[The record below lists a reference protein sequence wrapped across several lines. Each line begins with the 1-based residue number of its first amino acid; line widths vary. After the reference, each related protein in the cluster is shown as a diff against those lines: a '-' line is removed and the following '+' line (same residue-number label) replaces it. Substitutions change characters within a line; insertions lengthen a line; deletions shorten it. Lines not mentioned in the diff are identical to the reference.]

1 MFLTVPNPPVANQLW
16 VTDFVEF
23 FVDEFIPSFV
33 NALSNM
39 YLDVSVNL
47 FSFLIAVAL
56 MCIVIGGI
64 LIK

>member
-16 VTDFVEF
+16 LPDFLEF
-23 FVDEFIPSFV
+23 FVDEFVPSFV

-39 YLDVSVNL
+39 YLDVNVNF
-47 FSFLIAVAL
+47 FSFLIAVAI